1 MGALDGRVAFITGGA
16 RGQGRAHALALA
28 AEGANVVIADAPRP
42 MNLTYP
48 LGTEDDLRA
57 TAKEVEE
64 LGGLCLPMVLDVRDD
79 AAVKAAVD
87 ETVSSLG
94 SLDILVANAG
104 VVSTGPL
111 DEVTDETWHQ
121 LVDTNLTGA
130 FHTLRAVIPVMR
142 RQRFGRIVITSSMGG
157 RMGIPDLAPY
167 NATKWGVIGLAKSVA
182 LEVAKEGITVNVI
195 CPTTVNTPMVQ
206 PFGADAIPDEFV
218 QRMMRANPIPAP
230 WIESEDVSRGLMYL
244 VTDPGVV
251 TGSVL
256 EIALGASAGH
266 EVGRLPSW
274 HGDQRRDRPPWRRD
288 RIPRRERRRRH
299 RRGDRRDGAAT
310 WSGHVGVHRLL
321 RHVRRGE
328 WGARC
333 ALRAGQCG
341 GVPIC
346 PASHGSASLNA

>member
-28 AEGANVVIADAPRP
+28 AEGADIVIADAPRP

-48 LGTEDDLRA
+48 LGTEDDLWR

-64 LGGLCLPMVLDVRDD
+64 IGGRCLPIVMDVRDA
-79 AAVKAAVD
+79 AAVGAAFE
-87 ETVSSLG
+87 ETVTTLG

-111 DEVTDETWHQ
+111 DEVTDEIWQQ
-121 LVDTNLTGA
+121 LVDTNLTGV

-142 RQRFGRIVITSSMGG
+142 RQRFGRIVVTSSMGG
-157 RMGIPDLAPY
+157 RMGIPELGAY

-195 CPTTVNTPMVQ
+195 CPTTVHTPMVQ
-206 PFGADAIPDEFV
+206 PEGSDGVPDELV
-218 QRMMRANPIPAP
+218 QRMMRANPIPRP
-230 WIESEDVSRGLMYL
+230 WIEPEDVSRGLLYL

-256 EIALGASAGH
+256 EIGLG
-266 EVGRLPSW
+266 
-274 HGDQRRDRPPWRRD
+274 
-288 RIPRRERRRRH
+288 
-299 RRGDRRDGAAT
+299 
-310 WSGHVGVHRLL
+310 
-321 RHVRRGE
+321 
-328 WGARC
+328 
-333 ALRAGQCG
+333 
-341 GVPIC
+341 
-346 PASHGSASLNA
+346 GSARMH

>member
-28 AEGANVVIADAPRP
+28 AEGADVVIADAPLP

-48 LGTEDDLRA
+48 LGTEDDLCA

-64 LGGLCLPMVLDVRDD
+64 LGGLCLPIAMDVRDA
-79 AAVKAAVD
+79 AAVGAAVE

-111 DEVTDETWHQ
+111 EEVTDEIWHQ
-121 LVDTNLTGA
+121 LVDTNLTGV

-142 RQRFGRIVITSSMGG
+142 RQRFGRIVVTSSMGG
-157 RMGIPDLAPY
+157 RMGIPELGAY
-167 NATKWGVIGLAKSVA
+167 NATKWGIIGLAKSLA

-195 CPTTVNTPMVQ
+195 CPTTVHTPMVQ
-206 PFGADAIPDEFV
+206 PTGGDDIPDDLV
-218 QRMMRANPIPAP
+218 RRMMKGNPIPQP
-230 WIESEDVSRGLMYL
+230 WIEPEDVSRGLLYL

-256 EIALGASAGH
+256 EIALG
-266 EVGRLPSW
+266 
-274 HGDQRRDRPPWRRD
+274 
-288 RIPRRERRRRH
+288 
-299 RRGDRRDGAAT
+299 
-310 WSGHVGVHRLL
+310 
-321 RHVRRGE
+321 
-328 WGARC
+328 
-333 ALRAGQCG
+333 
-341 GVPIC
+341 
-346 PASHGSASLNA
+346 GSARLH